1 MDKTFVSDLEFEN
14 QEWARLIRCNDAG
27 ANIIDIEIP
36 DLPEGFSF
44 FSAKDIV
51 GKNSI
56 SFLKTEIPV
65 FADEKIEYAG
75 QAVGIL
81 TGPDKKKLLELSNL
95 FQIRTQ
101 YLSRPKAQFTFE
113 EEEKNYFDYPI
124 VSRESLSSGN
134 AEEVFEKS
142 SQVVY
147 STFSFKQRYHYHAET
162 ACVKTNWV
170 DDRLEI
176 HLATQ

>member
-14 QEWARLIRCNDAG
+14 QEWACLIRSSDAD
-27 ANIIDIEIP
+27 AKIIDIEIP

-56 SFLKTEIPV
+56 SFLKTEVPV

-113 EEEKNYFDYPI
+113 EEE
-124 VSRESLSSGN
+124 
-134 AEEVFEKS
+134 
-142 SQVVY
+142 
-147 STFSFKQRYHYHAET
+147 
-162 ACVKTNWV
+162 
-170 DDRLEI
+170 
-176 HLATQ
+176 